1 MTADLKFDYN
11 NPYLKQFSVTADQI
25 DGLGHTNN
33 QVYVNWCQ
41 DTAWAH
47 SKSLGISLQDYQ
59 NLQRAMAIRHASY
72 DYLQASYLGEPVCVA
87 TWITQCD
94 QRLSLE
100 RQFQIFNSRSG
111 ALLCRAK
118 MQFVCINLANG
129 KPTRM
134 PSLFKEGY
142 GNAMVRAL

>member
-1 MTADLKFDYN
+1 MATTLSFDYK
-11 NPYLKQFSVTADQI
+11 NPYLKHFTVTASHI

-33 QVYVNWCQ
+33 QIYVGWCQ

-47 SKSLGISLQDYQ
+47 SNSLGINLQDYQ

-72 DYLQASYLGEPVCVA
+72 DYLQASYLSEPVCVA

-100 RQFQIFNSRSG
+100 RQFQVFNSHSG

-129 KPTRM
+129 KPARM

-142 GNAMVRAL
+142 GNAVVEGL